1 MEIRVNDAR
10 ALGRFRYLEALPST
24 SARARGALVLL
35 HAFPVNAG
43 MWVPQF
49 AAAADAGWHVI
60 APHLRG
66 FGNSHEPEAGSTKSD
81 TVTMDDYAGDIV
93 DLLDA
98 LHIPDAV
105 VAGLSLGGYV
115 AFAMLRHAPRYVRAV
130 VLADTR
136 PQADSAEGVQG
147 RKRMIALATE
157 RGVSAI
163 ADEMIPKL
171 LGETTRRERPAVVA
185 TVRALALENDV
196 NAITGALHAMM
207 TRPDSTEL
215 LSSIHVPALVIV
227 GDEDGVTPPTVA
239 TEMQRGIP
247 GAQLTTIPRA
257 GHLSNL
263 EDSDA
268 FNAAL
273 AAFLAHRV

>member
-1 MEIRVNDAR
+1 MITSR
-10 ALGRFRYLEALPST
+10 ATGRFRYLEALPST
-24 SARARGALVLL
+24 TARARGALVLL
-35 HAFPVNAG
+35 HAFPINAG
-43 MWVPQF
+43 MWAPQF
-49 AAAADAGWHVI
+49 AFAAEAGWRVI

-66 FGNSHEPEAGSTKSD
+66 FGNGEPRKSERGSTKSKD
-81 TVTMDDYAGDIV
+81 AITMDDYAGDVI

-105 VAGLSLGGYV
+105 IAGLSLGGYV
-115 AFAMLRHAPRYVRAV
+115 AFAMLRHAPRYIRAL

-136 PQADSAEGVQG
+136 PQADTAEGVEG
-147 RKRMIALATE
+147 RKRMIALANE
-157 RGVSAI
+157 RGVSAV
-163 ADEMIPKL
+163 ADELIPKL
-171 LGETTRRERPAVVA
+171 LGETTRRERPAVVD
-185 TVRALALENDV
+185 TMRTLALENDV
-196 NAITGALHAMM
+196 HAITGALHAMM

-215 LSSIHVPALVIV
+215 LSSIHVPTSIIV
-227 GDEDGVTPPTVA
+227 GDEDGVTPPAVA

-247 GAQLTTIPRA
+247 GSQLTTIPRA

-263 EDSDA
+263 ENTDA

>member
-1 MEIRVNDAR
+1 MSVER
-10 ALGRFRYLEALPST
+10 AIGRFRYLEALPST
-24 SARARGALVLL
+24 TARARGALVLL

-43 MWVPQF
+43 MWTPQF
-49 AAAADAGWHVI
+49 ASAAEAGWRVI

-66 FGNSHEPEAGSTKSD
+66 FGNGESRKSEAGSTKSKD
-81 TVTMDDYAGDIV
+81 ATTMDDYAGDVI

-105 VAGLSLGGYV
+105 IAGLSLGGYV
-115 AFAMLRHAPRYVRAV
+115 AFAMLRNAPRYVRAL

-136 PQADSAEGVQG
+136 PQADTAEGVEG
-147 RKRMIALATE
+147 RKRMIALANE
-157 RGVSAI
+157 RGVSAV
-163 ADEMIPKL
+163 ADELIPKL
-171 LGETTRRERPAVVA
+171 LGETTRRERSPVVD
-185 TVRALALENDV
+185 TVRTLALENDV
-196 NAITGALHAMM
+196 NAITGALQAMM

-215 LSSIHVPALVIV
+215 LSSIHVPTSIVV
-227 GDEDGVTPPTVA
+227 GDEDGITPPAVA
-239 TEMQRGIP
+239 AEMQRGIP
-247 GAQLTTIPRA
+247 GSQLTTVPRA

-263 EDSDA
+263 ENTDA

>member
-1 MEIRVNDAR
+1 MEIRVNGAR
-10 ALGRFRYLEALPST
+10 ALGRFRYLEAVPST
-24 SARARGALVLL
+24 KARSRGTLVLL
-35 HAFPVNAG
+35 HAFPVHAG
-43 MWVPQF
+43 MWGPQF
-49 AAAADAGWHVI
+49 ASAADAGWHVI

-66 FGNSHEPEAGSTKSD
+66 FASAHQSEVASIKFDAVS
-81 TVTMDDYAGDIV
+81 MDDYAADVI

-115 AFAMLRHAPRYVRAV
+115 AFAMLRHAPRYIRAL

-136 PQADSAEGVQG
+136 PQADSAEGVEG
-147 RKRMIALATE
+147 RKRMIALATA

-171 LGETTRRERPAVVA
+171 LGETTRRERPAVVT
-185 TVRALALENDV
+185 TVRGLALENDV
-196 NAITGALHAMM
+196 NAINGALHAMM
-207 TRPDSTEL
+207 TRPDSTGL
-215 LSSIHVPALVIV
+215 LSTIHVPALVIV
-227 GDEDGVTPPTVA
+227 GDEDGVTPPPVA
-239 TEMQRGIP
+239 MEMQRGIP
-247 GAQLTTIPRA
+247 GSQLITIPRA

-263 EDSDA
+263 EDSDS

-273 AAFLAHRV
+273 ATFLAHRV

>member
-43 MWVPQF
+43 MWAPQF
-49 AAAADAGWHVI
+49 APAADAGWHVI

-66 FGNSHEPEAGSTKSD
+66 FGNSHKPEAGSTKSD
-81 TVTMDDYAGDIV
+81 TVTMDDYAGDVV

-115 AFAMLRHAPRYVRAV
+115 ALAMLRHAPRYVRAL

-247 GAQLTTIPRA
+247 GAQLITIPRA
-257 GHLSNL
+257 GHLSNV